1 MSTMENEEK
10 NILADSGE
18 EVMGR
23 SKDLTDME
31 KPVET
36 VTETAAEK
44 YEDFAGQPAGEH
56 LPTFLPDDEEEKLGN
71 DFPVVKKKGLD
82 LKSLLSGKKK
92 IIIIAVAIIL
102 VAVGA
107 FYLLNKKE
115 DVVETPMENLSPIMN
130 SVMQAMQKVESYSY
144 DGTMSFK
151 RTLKSGGSDY
161 SMDYQVV
168 YKGVADKGK
177 GNPSAYSS
185 LVYDTV
191 RKAGD
196 NQKETSIGLDSVII
210 GGKRYLKLNN
220 ILIAAGTGGASNA
233 ATLESDLKG
242 YSGSWYSV
250 SEADYEKLYTAVQD
264 YTFLPANLNLFDVE
278 NVVSFNEVFNYKL
291 LTAPQNMGDEPVG
304 EIDAIHYKVGLNTQ
318 GAIQLI
324 SALAAENK
332 DDAASDDMMKILQ
345 ELQNNTQEA
354 DKFKKMVDYV
364 MQNVGLEIW
373 VGKSDNLIYRFR
385 INGAFDKDA
394 IDGFYS
400 KLEEIYGG
408 SYTKEGGTED
418 GGMSFDIDYTLSGF
432 DSSKVREPE
441 GAKDFAEIANKLQ
454 VAGTDMAVSA
464 DSSTMD
470 TDADGL
476 TDEQEKIYGSNPTK
490 PDTDGDGH
498 KDGDEVKGGY
508 DPVVAG
514 SARLDYSKLDKTK

>member
-1 MSTMENEEK
+1 MENEEK

-18 EVMGR
+18 EVIGQ
-23 SKDLTDME
+23 SKDLTDTE

-36 VTETAAEK
+36 SMETAAEK
-44 YEDFAGQPAGEH
+44 YEDFAGQPASAH

-71 DFPVVKKKGLD
+71 DFPVVKKKGLG

-92 IIIIAVAIIL
+92 VIIIAIAIIL
-102 VAVGA
+102 IAVGA
-107 FYLLNKKE
+107 FYLLNKKD
-115 DVVETPMENLSPIMN
+115 DVVATPVEKSNPIMD

-161 SMDYQVV
+161 SMDYQVA

-196 NQKETSIGLDSVII
+196 NQKETSIGLDSVNI

-220 ILIAAGTGGASNA
+220 ILIAATGGASKA
-233 ATLESDLKG
+233 YTLESDLKG

-264 YTFLPANLNLFDVE
+264 YTFLPDNLNIFDVE
-278 NVVSFNEVFNYKL
+278 NVVNFNEVFNYKL

-304 EIDAIHYKVGLNTQ
+304 ETDAIHYKVGLNTQ

-324 SALAAENK
+324 SALAAKNK
-332 DDAASDDMMKILQ
+332 DGVASDDTMKILQ
-345 ELQNNTQEA
+345 ELQNNAQEA

-394 IDGFYS
+394 IDGFYG

-418 GGMSFDIDYTLSGF
+418 GGMSFDINYTLSGF
-432 DSSKVREPE
+432 DSAKVREPE

-454 VAGTDMAVSA
+454 AAGTDTAVSA
-464 DSSTMD
+464 DSSTTD

-476 TDEQEKIYGSNPTK
+476 TDEQEKIYGSDPTK
-490 PDTDGDGH
+490 SDTDGDGH
-498 KDGDEVKGGY
+498 NDGDEVKGGY
-508 DPVVAG
+508 DPIVAG
-514 SARLDYSKLDKTK
+514 SARLDYSKLDKTQ